1 MEVSTFFIHITI
13 ILFFARLLGE
23 MAAYLSIPPVIGEL
37 MAGIILGPSLLS
49 LIEPSDVI
57 KLLAEIGIILLLFEV
72 GLETDIMR
80 LMKTGF
86 NSTVVALFGVTAPF
100 VFGFCV
106 SYYLFALPFLTS
118 LFAGGT
124 LTATSIGITVRIL
137 TDMARHH
144 SREAQMVLGA
154 AVIDDIIGVILLA
167 FLYDLSLGKGVSLQH
182 TSQIFIFVVL
192 FMALAPMAAKFM
204 AGVIRRF
211 DNISQIPGL
220 IPTTLVSLVLFFA
233 WLAHAVGAPEL
244 LGGFAAGIA
253 LSRRFFLPMGLAVHA
268 EPSFA
273 HRIEENMK
281 PIVHLFTPIFFVM
294 VGLSL
299 NLKAVNWGSSFV
311 WIFSAA
317 LLITAIMGKIM
328 GAFFIKEDYYRKW
341 AIGLCMIPR
350 GEVGLIFAELGKS
363 AKIFNEDIYATLII
377 VIAMSTVLPIF
388 AIKWFYTRFDRK
400 LDSSHESSGAE

>member
-13 ILFFARLLGE
+13 ILLSARILGE

-57 KLLAEIGIILLLFEV
+57 KLLAEIEIILLLFEV

-86 NSTVVALFGVTAPF
+86 NSTVVTLFGVAAPF

-106 SYYLFALPFLTS
+106 SYYLFTLPFLTS

-137 TDMARHH
+137 TDLSKHH

-211 DNISQIPGL
+211 DNVSQIPGL
-220 IPTTLVSLVLFFA
+220 IPTTVVSLVLFFA

-253 LSRRFFLPMGLAVHA
+253 LSRRFFCQWDLPSMRSQ
-268 EPSFA
+268 P
-273 HRIEENMK
+273 
-281 PIVHLFTPIFFVM
+281 
-294 VGLSL
+294 
-299 NLKAVNWGSSFV
+299 
-311 WIFSAA
+311 
-317 LLITAIMGKIM
+317 
-328 GAFFIKEDYYRKW
+328 
-341 AIGLCMIPR
+341 
-350 GEVGLIFAELGKS
+350 
-363 AKIFNEDIYATLII
+363 
-377 VIAMSTVLPIF
+377 LPI
-388 AIKWFYTRFDRK
+388 ALRRT
-400 LDSSHESSGAE
+400 

>member
-1 MEVSTFFIHITI
+1 MEASTFFIHITI
-13 ILFFARLLGE
+13 ILLSARILGE
-23 MAAYLSIPPVIGEL
+23 MAAYMSIPSVIGEL
-37 MAGIILGPSLLS
+37 MAGVILGPSLLH
-49 LIEPSDVI
+49 LIEPQEVI

-80 LMKTGF
+80 LMKTGI
-86 NSTVVALFGVTAPF
+86 NSIIVAFFGVVTPF
-100 VFGFCV
+100 VFGFCI
-106 SYYLFALPFLTS
+106 SHYIFELQLLTS
-118 LFAGGT
+118 LFVGGT

-204 AGVIRRF
+204 AGVIRKF

-220 IPTTLVSLVLFFA
+220 IPTTVVSLVLFFA

-253 LSRRFFLPMGLAVHA
+253 LSRRFFLPMGIAVHA

-311 WIFSAA
+311 WIFSTT
-317 LLITAIMGKIM
+317 LLIVAIVGKVI

-363 AKIFNEDIYATLII
+363 GGIFNEDVYAALVI
-377 VIAMSTVLPIF
+377 VIALSTVLPIF
-388 AIKWFYTRFDRK
+388 VIKWFYTKFNKQLTTDN
-400 LDSSHESSGAE
+400 